1 MFEHLQRQL
10 RDLSKTKEITVPIEA
25 DADGFL
31 DKECP
36 SEKCLFQFKVSEE
49 DYKNI
54 LRDDVI
60 FCPSCRHAEKADA
73 WFTTE
78 QMKAAKE
85 YAQNHVM
92 NKFNAAIR
100 ADEAVSKRRANR
112 NSFFSITLKLKGGRH
127 TVLLPLKAADPMK
140 LKTTCEYCK
149 CRYSYVGAAYFCP
162 SCGQNS
168 ASHTFVQTLK
178 SIRITAGVG
187 DELRKSFASSSN
199 DCRLMRM

>member
-54 LRDDVI
+54 LRDEEI

-78 QMKAAKE
+78 QIKAAKE
-85 YAQNHVM
+85 YAINHVT
-92 NKFNAAIR
+92 NKLNAAMR
-100 ADEAVSKRRANR
+100 QCGNP
-112 NSFFSITLKLKGGRH
+112 GR
-127 TVLLPLKAADPMK
+127 
-140 LKTTCEYCK
+140 
-149 CRYSYVGAAYFCP
+149 
-162 SCGQNS
+162 
-168 ASHTFVQTLK
+168 
-178 SIRITAGVG
+178 
-187 DELRKSFASSSN
+187 
-199 DCRLMRM
+199 

>member
-36 SEKCLFQFKVSEE
+36 SEKCLFQFKVLEE

-85 YAQNHVM
+85 YAINHVT

-100 ADEAVSKRRANR
+100 ADDSGIQSPCQSKLIFQHNPE
-112 NSFFSITLKLKGGRH
+112 S
-127 TVLLPLKAADPMK
+127 
-140 LKTTCEYCK
+140 
-149 CRYSYVGAAYFCP
+149 
-162 SCGQNS
+162 
-168 ASHTFVQTLK
+168 
-178 SIRITAGVG
+178 
-187 DELRKSFASSSN
+187 
-199 DCRLMRM
+199 